1 MSAWLHIIGVTEQ
14 GLDAL
19 PPAQRALL
27 DSAETILGPQRL
39 LPANEGTQNVMA
51 WQSPLSAMIE
61 QVLAAR
67 GSSTIVLATGD
78 PNWFGIGVTLGRHLK
93 TDEFTLH
100 PAPSAFQLAAA
111 KMHWPLQNV
120 TSLSLHGR
128 KPAHLQPHILP
139 GNRILALTSDAGTL
153 GAVRDMLNVRFYGQS
168 RLTVLENL
176 GADAEKRTDFA
187 ANDPLPEIGDFYT
200 LAIECLADHAAPF
213 LPMVPGLPDES
224 FVSDGQLT
232 KRDVR
237 ATTLAKLGPYPG
249 GLLWDVG
256 AGCGSVGIEW
266 MRAARNAKAICFERD
281 PARLVMIDTNR
292 IALGVPD
299 LEIRAGDAL
308 EGMMDQPV
316 PDAVFIGGDVANQ
329 ALFEACWQA
338 LRPGGRLVANAVTI
352 EGERALFD
360 RQAQYGGELTRIEIS
375 VLDNVGQYRAFK
387 PRMAVTQW
395 LVIKEETA

>member
-19 PPAQRALL
+19 PLAQRALL

-39 LPANEGTQNVMA
+39 LPDSAGTQNVMA
-51 WQSPLSAMIE
+51 WQTPLSAMIE

-266 MRAARNAKAICFERD
+266 MRAARGAKAICFERA
-281 PARLVMIDTNR
+281 PERLAMIDTNR
-292 IALGVPD
+292 MALGVPD
-299 LEIRAGDAL
+299 LEIRGGDAL
-308 EGMMDQPV
+308 EGIMDQPV
-316 PDAVFIGGDVANQ
+316 PDAIFIGGDVANQ

-360 RQAQYGGELTRIEIS
+360 RQAQYGGELTRIEIA

-395 LVIKEETA
+395 LAIKEEMA

>member
-14 GLDAL
+14 GLEAL

-39 LPANEGTQNVMA
+39 LPDSAGTQNVMA
-51 WQSPLSAMIE
+51 WQTPLSAMIE

-67 GSSTIVLATGD
+67 GSQTIVLATGD
-78 PNWFGIGVTLGRHLK
+78 PNWFGIGVTLGRHLDA
-93 TDEFTLH
+93 DEFTLH
-100 PAPSAFQLAAA
+100 PAASAFQLAAA
-111 KMHWPLQNV
+111 KLHWPLQNV
-120 TSLSLHGR
+120 TTLSLHGR

-153 GAVRDMLNVRFYGQS
+153 REVRDMLNARCYGQS

-176 GADAEKRTDFA
+176 GADAEKRTDLI
-187 ANDPLPEIGDFYT
+187 ANEPLPEIGDFYT
-200 LAIECLADHAAPF
+200 LAIECVADPAAPF

-249 GLLWDVG
+249 ALLWDVG

-266 MRAARNAKAICFERD
+266 MRAARGAKAICFERA
-281 PARLVMIDTNR
+281 PERLAMIDTNR
-292 IALGVPD
+292 MALGVPD

-338 LRPGGRLVANAVTI
+338 LRPGGRMVANAVTI

-360 RQAQYGGELTRIEIS
+360 RQAQYGGELTRIEIA

-395 LVIKEETA
+395 LAIKEETA

>member
-14 GLDAL
+14 GVDAL

-27 DSAETILGPQRL
+27 DSAETVLGPKRL
-39 LPANEGTQNVMA
+39 LPESGGTQNVMA
-51 WQSPLSAMIE
+51 WKIPLSAMIE

-67 GSSTIVLATGD
+67 GSQTIVLATGD
-78 PNWFGIGVTLGRHLK
+78 PNWFGIGVTLGRHLDA
-93 TDEFTLH
+93 DEFTLH
-100 PAPSAFQLAAA
+100 PAASAFQLAAA

-120 TSLSLHGR
+120 TTLSLHGR

-153 GAVRDMLNVRFYGQS
+153 GAVRDMLNARCYGQS
-168 RLTVLENL
+168 RLSVLENL

-187 ANDPLPEIGDFYT
+187 ANEPLPEICEFYT
-200 LAIECLADHAAPF
+200 LAIECVADHAAPF
-213 LPMVPGLPDES
+213 LPMLPGLPDES

-249 GLLWDVG
+249 ALLWDVG

-281 PARLVMIDTNR
+281 PARFEMIDTNR
-292 IALGVPD
+292 MALGVPD
-299 LEIRAGDAL
+299 LEIRAGEAL
-308 EGMMDQPV
+308 AGMIDQPV
-316 PDAVFIGGDVANQ
+316 PDAIFIGGDVANQ
-329 ALFEACWQA
+329 ALFAACWQA
-338 LRPGGRLVANAVTI
+338 LRLGGRLVANAVTI

-360 RQAQYGGELTRIEIS
+360 RQAQHGGELTRIEIA

-395 LVIKEETA
+395 LVTKGETA